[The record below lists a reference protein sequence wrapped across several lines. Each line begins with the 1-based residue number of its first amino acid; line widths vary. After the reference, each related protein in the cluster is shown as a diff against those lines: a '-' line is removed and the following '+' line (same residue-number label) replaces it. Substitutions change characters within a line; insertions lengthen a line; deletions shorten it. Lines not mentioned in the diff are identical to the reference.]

1 MIQEEISKRQADD
14 LAIAIAEE
22 NYKGI
27 AIHSPHKNLKL
38 KASHSRVEALLR
50 HVRISSSRLKL

>member
-14 LAIAIAEE
+14 LAIAEE
-22 NYKGI
+22 NYKGM
-27 AIHSPHKNLKL
+27 AIHSPHKNLKI

>member
-27 AIHSPHKNLKL
+27 AIHSPHKNLKI
-38 KASHSRVEALLR
+38 KGHSRVEALLR
-50 HVRISSSRLKL
+50 HARISSSRLKL

>member
-27 AIHSPHKNLKL
+27 AIHSPHKNLKI
-38 KASHSRVEALLR
+38 KGHSRVEALLR